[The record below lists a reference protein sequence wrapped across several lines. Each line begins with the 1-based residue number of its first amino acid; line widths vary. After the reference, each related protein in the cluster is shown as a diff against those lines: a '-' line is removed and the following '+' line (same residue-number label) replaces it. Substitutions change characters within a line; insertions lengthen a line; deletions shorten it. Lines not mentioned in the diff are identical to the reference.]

1 MTVYL
6 YQGTPGSGKSYH
18 AIKDAIFKLKRGG
31 NVIANFPIN
40 IDKIKTSKN
49 QKLGKFLCV
58 DDEELTPSF
67 LLKFYK
73 ENHTRNKEGQTLIII
88 DECQVKFD
96 PRDKRDNL
104 RRSFSRFFS
113 LHRKLGYNVILIS
126 QSDRLIDRQIR
137 CNIEYSVMHRKLNNY
152 KLLSLLPF
160 TCFICNSTWYG
171 SKLKLGT
178 EYIIYKKK
186 IAALYDSFKIF
197 NVADLDELEDNSSNR
212 KRKNVDVFKPIV
224 LNLPGKEDCKEGVVN
239 E

>member
-31 NVIANFPIN
+31 NVIANFPIAV
-40 IDKIKTSKN
+40 DKIKTSKN
-49 QKLGKFLCV
+49 QKLGKFV
-58 DDEELTPSF
+58 FVADEDLTPAY
-67 LLKFYK
+67 LLKFFRKY
-73 ENHTRNKEGQTLIII
+73 HTRNKESQTLLII
-88 DECQVKFD
+88 DECQIRFD
-96 PRDKRDNL
+96 PKDKRDNL

-113 LHRKLGYNVILIS
+113 LHRKLGFNIILIS

-160 TCFICNSTWYG
+160 TCFICNSYWYG

-186 IAALYDSFKIF
+186 IAAMYDSFKIF
-197 NVADLDELEDNSSNR
+197 NIADLEELEDNSQKN
-212 KRKNVDVFKPIV
+212 KRKNVDVFKPMIV
-224 LNLPGKEDCKEGVVN
+224 NLPGRDKKEGVAN